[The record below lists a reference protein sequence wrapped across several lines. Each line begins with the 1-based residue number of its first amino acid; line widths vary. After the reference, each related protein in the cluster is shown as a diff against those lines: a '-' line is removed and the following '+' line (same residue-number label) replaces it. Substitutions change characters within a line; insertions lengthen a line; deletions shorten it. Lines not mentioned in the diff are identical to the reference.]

1 MTLVSE
7 AVLRALEHYISHG
20 GGSRGARAIC
30 SELGTQCPEAHRKDL
45 SRYRFIAERE
55 TDQDEKLVA
64 SLIEGT
70 IKVSAIPVDR
80 APTPEREFFEK
91 GWGPYL
97 LKEG

>member
-1 MTLVSE
+1 MALVSE

-20 GGSRGARAIC
+20 GGSGGARAIC
-30 SELGTQCPEAHRKDL
+30 SEQGTQCPEAHRKDL

-55 TDQDEKLVA
+55 TDRDEKLVV
-64 SLIEGT
+64 SFVEDT
-70 IKVSAIPVDR
+70 IKVSAIPVER
-80 APTPEREFFEK
+80 APNPERQFFEK